1 MRSGDEWQ
9 KRIVRDSKRW
19 DLMYDIY
26 DAENSIDTEFLLGLN
41 QKQQTR
47 CFYCEIPMAQHNRNI
62 SQGLT
67 LERLDTTMG
76 HIKSNCVL
84 CCKRCNS
91 KRLHRHSNHSSRIR
105 ELFIKWNNQQPPSPD
120 LDSGRRP
127 CLA

>member
-1 MRSGDEWQ
+1 MKKNDQWQ
-9 KRIVRDSKRW
+9 RRIVRDSKRC
-19 DLMYDIY
+19 DLLKGLYVPSE
-26 DAENSIDTEFLLGLN
+26 AVDTEFLLELN
-41 QKQQTR
+41 AKQRTR

-67 LERLDTTMG
+67 LERLDTSKG

-91 KRLHRHSNHSSRIR
+91 KRVHRDRELIR
-105 ELFIKWNNQQPPSPD
+105 ELLIKWNNQPQTPD
-120 LDSGRRP
+120 WDSGRRP